1 MEFVTY
7 KVTNEVVYF
16 KSGANYCILCMKMQ
30 PFHGAGDFP
39 ESRKFSNLTVISL
52 LKMKYCRILKTF

>member
-1 MEFVTY
+1 MKFVTY

-52 LKMKYCRILKTF
+52 LKMKY